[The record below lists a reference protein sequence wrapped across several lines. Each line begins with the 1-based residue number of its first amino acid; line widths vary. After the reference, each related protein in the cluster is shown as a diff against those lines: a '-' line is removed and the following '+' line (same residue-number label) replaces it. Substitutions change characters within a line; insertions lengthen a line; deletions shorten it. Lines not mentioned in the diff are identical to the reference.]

1 MDLLNVPVL
10 LHVLGYGIY
19 IEDISY
25 GFAECPGS
33 FACVGVCYA
42 H

>member
-1 MDLLNVPVL
+1 MSQFFCMCWGMVYTLK
-10 LHVLGYGIY
+10 
-19 IEDISY
+19 DISY

-33 FACVGVCYA
+33 FACAGVCYA